1 MAQNISWLVSDCV
14 RAKALIQD
22 KLYSL
27 KNKLRLYLDEAN
39 GLTVHAD
46 KIIALCGTLADT
58 YQEYLHLL
66 DNKIETAAPV
76 APLGSY
82 RAEHFNLILNLEQTC
97 SQMIVLE
104 ERTRLIREIISLYRV
119 IKPANTPK
127 PTNEHSELLKQIFC
141 AYDLESWLSG
151 LIDFW
156 GQFELTSALF
166 HDWSI
171 AQQQMAV
178 DFFSETKFVA
188 LVNAIFFYK
197 LNPDKLFAQ
206 VTHPDKLISVR
217 ARLGVLHYCIESLQ
231 QQLTYLAAYN
241 NLNSGIDQ
249 LFHGDE
255 LPQGVMIDADE
266 EHRKVILSAI
276 KKLTM
281 KVRLP
286 PTQQAPFE
294 RISDLFRAY
303 KFWFNPNRLIDVVML
318 LQQSLVSP
326 TVKNK
331 ELLFQQAMVLLFAR
345 LPTTECMDLYGYF
358 TNKDSSYF
366 LYTFFAIT
374 QNNSFDWLPQ
384 LTEEEHTTVGD
395 VFQAVCTVME
405 ALRIELKNR
414 QVTTAPYVYNLKKQ
428 NPYIGHRNRDA
439 VFRAIAIYSRQTAT
453 HSDAIE
459 QLFQLIE
466 EA

>member
-1 MAQNISWLVSDCV
+1 MAQNISWLVSD
-14 RAKALIQD
+14 
-22 KLYSL
+22 
-27 KNKLRLYLDEAN
+27 
-39 GLTVHAD
+39 
-46 KIIALCGTLADT
+46 
-58 YQEYLHLL
+58 
-66 DNKIETAAPV
+66 
-76 APLGSY
+76 
-82 RAEHFNLILNLEQTC
+82 
-97 SQMIVLE
+97 
-104 ERTRLIREIISLYRV
+104 RV
-119 IKPANTPK
+119 IKPVNTLK
-127 PTNEHSELLKQIFC
+127 ATNKHSELLKQIFC
-141 AYDLESWLSG
+141 ACDLESWLSG

-156 GQFELTSALF
+156 RQFELTSTLF

-171 AQQQMAV
+171 SQQQMAV
-178 DFFSETKFVA
+178 DFFSEIKFVA

-197 LNPDKLFAQ
+197 LNPDQLFAQ
-206 VTHPDKLISVR
+206 AIHPDKLISVR

-231 QQLTYLAAYN
+231 QQLGNLAVCN
-241 NLNSGIDQ
+241 NLNSGIDH

-266 EHRKVILSAI
+266 ELRKVILGAI
-276 KKLTM
+276 KKLTI

-286 PTQQAPFE
+286 SIQQAPFE
-294 RISDLFRAY
+294 RLPDLLRAY

-318 LQQSLVSP
+318 LQQSLVSS

-331 ELLFQQAMVLLFAR
+331 AFFFQQEMVLLFAR
-345 LPTTECMDLYGYF
+345 LPTTDCLDLYGYF

-374 QNNSFDWLPQ
+374 QNSSFDWLPP
-384 LTEEEHTTVGD
+384 LTAVERAAVDD
-395 VFQAVCTVME
+395 VFQALCSVLD

-414 QVTTAPYVYNLKKQ
+414 HITTAPYVYSLAKQ

-439 VFRAIAIYSRQTAT
+439 VFRAIAIYSRQTT
-453 HSDAIE
+453 IHSDAIE